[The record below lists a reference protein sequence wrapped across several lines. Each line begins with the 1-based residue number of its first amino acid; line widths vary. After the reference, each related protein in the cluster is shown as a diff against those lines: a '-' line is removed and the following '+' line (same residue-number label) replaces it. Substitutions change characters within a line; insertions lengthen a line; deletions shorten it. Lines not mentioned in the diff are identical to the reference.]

1 MRDRFDYRPDLDGLR
16 AIAVVPVILFHL
28 GFAWTPGGFVGVD
41 VFFVLSG
48 YLITR
53 QIALSL
59 RDGSFSLL
67 EFYDRRIR
75 RLFPAFV
82 AMLLAST
89 VAALLVLLPDD
100 LAAFGEALLPVSL
113 SVSNFHFWG
122 ESGYFA
128 PAAETM
134 PLLHTWSLAVEEQF
148 YLLFPLL
155 LMLIWR
161 CGRAHPIRYIC
172 ILAVLSFATS
182 MWSSVAAPEAAF
194 YLLPSRAWELLLGS
208 ILALSLPT
216 APAPRPLWLR
226 NAAVLSGLAGI
237 GAAIFTYHAGM
248 TFPGL
253 AAALPCLGCALVI
266 WAGASAESSLSNDAQ
281 MHPLALRFL
290 TLPPLV
296 FLGLI
301 SYSLYLWHWPIIVF
315 TRYLMPDPL
324 AIEQAAVIV
333 SATIGIASA
342 SWKFIE
348 QPLRRGDR
356 IWPTP
361 QRRMSYSVASV
372 VALALMGVVLHATK
386 GLPWIQKPE
395 VRAITA
401 AAADKSPVREHCH
414 FDRGEQGRRPLAD
427 TCVFGSTYGRRII
440 VLGDSH
446 GAELSYAL
454 SEVAATS
461 GLHVRQVTASACP
474 PAQDFSDTASRSCP
488 RHMKLMM
495 QGLVEAPRS
504 TVIIA
509 AHYFA
514 WAAVKGSAR
523 DSIWIGLEAVVAR
536 LRGAGHDV
544 VLLGDWPPHA
554 QGRLPH
560 VLAREVRLGRSA
572 QGYSFS
578 IDQSLADS
586 IDERLRAVAE
596 RHSAIYIPLL
606 EAVCGGKTHCQA
618 YADGHA
624 IYFDD
629 DHLTVAS
636 ARRIVR
642 NLILPLLELRGNAIA
657 PGLPGTARSRCQ
669 SPGSLGQHCD
679 L

>member
-1 MRDRFDYRPDLDGLR
+1 VRDRFDYRPDLDGLR

-28 GFAWTPGGFVGVD
+28 GFSYTPGGFVGVD

-59 RDGSFSLL
+59 QDGTFSLL

-75 RLFPAFV
+75 RLFPAFF

-100 LAAFGEALLPVSL
+100 LAAFGESLLPASF
-113 SVSNFHFWG
+113 SVSNFHFWD

-155 LMLIWR
+155 LMVIWR
-161 CGRAHPIRYIC
+161 FGGAHATRAIC
-172 ILAVLSFATS
+172 ILATLSFAAS
-182 MWSSVAAPEAAF
+182 IWSSAAAPQAAF

-208 ILALSLPT
+208 ILAL
-216 APAPRPLWLR
+216 APRPAPKPMWLR

-237 GAAIFTYHAGM
+237 GAAVFTYHAGM

-253 AAALPCLGCALVI
+253 PAALPCLGCALVI
-266 WAGASAESSLSNDAQ
+266 WAGASADPSLSNHAQ
-281 MHPLALRFL
+281 THPLALRFL

-301 SYSLYLWHWPIIVF
+301 SYSLYLWHWPLIVF
-315 TRYLMPDPL
+315 TRYLSPDPPTVG
-324 AIEQAAVIV
+324 QTTMIV
-333 SATIGIASA
+333 VATVGIAYT
-342 SWKFIE
+342 SWKLIE

-356 IWPTP
+356 NWPTR
-361 QRRMSYSVASV
+361 QQRMSYSLASV
-372 VALALMGVVLHATK
+372 GALAVIGAVLHATK
-386 GLPWIQKPE
+386 GLPWIQKAE
-395 VRAITA
+395 VRTITE
-401 AAADKSPVREHCH
+401 AAADKSPVRERCH
-414 FDRGEQGRRPLAD
+414 FDWDEQGQRSLAD
-427 TCVFGSTYGRRII
+427 TCVFGGANGRRVI

-454 SEVAATS
+454 SEVAAANS
-461 GLHVRQVTASACP
+461 LHVRQITASACP
-474 PAQDFSDTASRSCP
+474 PAHDFSASSSKTCP

-495 QGLVEAPRS
+495 QGLAETPRS
-504 TVIIA
+504 TVVVA
-509 AHYFA
+509 AHYFG
-514 WAAVKGSAR
+514 WAASKGAAR
-523 DSIWIGLEAVVAR
+523 DTIWNGLEFVVAR
-536 LRGAGHDV
+536 LREVGHDV
-544 VLLGDWPPHA
+544 VLLGDWPPHSR
-554 QGRLPH
+554 GRLPH

-572 QGYSFS
+572 QGYSFP
-578 IDQSLADS
+578 IDQSLSDG
-586 IDERLRAVAE
+586 IDAKLRAIAE
-596 RHSAIYIPLL
+596 RHSAIYIPLVQ
-606 EAVCGGKTHCQA
+606 AVCGGKIHCQA
-618 YADGHA
+618 YADGRA

-642 NLILPLLELRGNAIA
+642 NLILPLLEHSGNTTDVDQ
-657 PGLPGTARSRCQ
+657 PSTTR
-669 SPGSLGQHCD
+669 
-679 L
+679 